1 MALISPRKFLKELSN
16 IPDWKTKR
24 RIVVIESDDWGTLR
38 MPSMDAFRRLE
49 EAGLE
54 LRKGT
59 GEAERFNMNDN
70 LATSRDLESLFEV
83 LSSVKDSRG
92 NPAVFTPVSIVA
104 NPDFQKI
111 EASGFQDYSYEPF
124 TETLKRFPGCENS
137 FELWKEGMDKTLFV
151 PQMHGREHLNVSAWM
166 KALRSGDKQALLAF
180 KEGVWG
186 FIPESFPAVSYLAAY
201 LLADP
206 GDLDFQKKVL
216 VEGIQLFE
224 EIFAYK
230 AVFFVPPN
238 GVFNN
243 SLNKTLAENGIKF
256 RSGSKIQSETLGL
269 GKTRNRLHYHGQ
281 KEKHGIRYIVRNCVF
296 EPSKAGINWEDTC
309 LNEIHAAFR
318 WNKPAIISTHRVNF
332 VGALHPENRD
342 KGLGELSRLL
352 KQIVKNWPDVEF
364 MTTAQLGALMNKEQ
378 VNSQL

>member
-1 MALISPRKFLKELSN
+1 MAKISPRKLIKELSN

-70 LATSRDLESLFEV
+70 LATGKDLESLFEV

-92 NPAVFTPVSIVA
+92 NPAVLTPVSIVG

-111 EASGFQDYSYEPF
+111 EASGFQDYYYEPF
-124 TETLKRFPGCENS
+124 TETLKRSPGCENS
-137 FELWKEGMDKTLFV
+137 FELWKEGIEKKLFV
-151 PQMHGREHLNVSAWM
+151 PQMHGREHLNVLAWM
-166 KALRSGDKQALLAF
+166 KALRAGDKQARLAF

-201 LLADP
+201 LLDDP
-206 GDLDFQKKVL
+206 EDMDFHKKVL
-216 VEGIQLFE
+216 AEGLQLFE

-256 RSGSKIQSETLGL
+256 RSGSKIQSETLGS
-269 GKTRNRLHYHGQ
+269 GKTKNRLHYHGQ
-281 KEKHGIRYIVRNCVF
+281 KDRHGIRYIVRNSVF
-296 EPSKAGINWEDTC
+296 EPSKAGIDWEDTC
-309 LNEIHAAFR
+309 LNDVNSAFR

-342 KGLGELSRLL
+342 KGLGQLSRLL

-364 MTTAQLGALMNKEQ
+364 MTTEQLGAIMNKEQ
-378 VNSQL
+378 EL